1 MSENKSVLEQVLEHL
16 LAEDESKAKEL
27 LHGFMV
33 EKSRDIYESLLD
45 EDALEEAIEE
55 EVASDEEAVE
65 EAEESDEEA
74 VEEAEES
81 EEEAVEETVAGS
93 PSEDFYDE
101 VEANIGADESGVNE
115 EDDEMDMEPEM
126 DMDDESE
133 DKGEEEVEDRVDDL
147 EAQLDELKAEFEKL
161 MADDEGDDEEV
172 VDAEADLEDEMEMES
187 FEEEI
192 DLDEEV
198 AEEELEE
205 ATQFSKEQKP
215 VNDASGDHT
224 ASPKFPKKESFGTS
238 EKDLFGS
245 DGGEGSKAGGAKDN
259 PASDNI
265 GEEPKAHPAPK
276 VSADKSESPIAGKVK

>member
-1 MSENKSVLEQVLEHL
+1 MSDKSVLEQVLEHL
-16 LAEDESKAKEL
+16 LAEDDAQAKDL
-27 LHGFMV
+27 LHSFMV
-33 EKSRDIYESLLD
+33 EKSREIYEDLLD
-45 EDALEEAIEE
+45 KDALEEAIDNEVVEE
-55 EVASDEEAVE
+55 ESESEEAVE

-101 VEANIGADESGVNE
+101 VEADVIADESGVNE
-115 EDDEMDMEPEM
+115 EEDEMEIEPEL
-126 DMDDESE
+126 DGEESE
-133 DKGEEEVEDRVDDL
+133 DEGEEEVEDRVDDL

-161 MADDEGDDEEV
+161 MSDEDGEEAD
-172 VDAEADLEDEMEMES
+172 DAEAELEDEMEMES

-198 AEEELEE
+198 DEELEE
-205 ATQFSKEQKP
+205 ATNFSKNQTAK
-215 VNDASGDHT
+215 NDSSADHD

-238 EKDLFGS
+238 EKELFGS

>member
-16 LAEDESKAKEL
+16 LAEDEAKAKEL

-55 EVASDEEAVE
+55 EVASEEEAVE
-65 EAEESDEEA
+65 EAEESDDEA

-81 EEEAVEETVAGS
+81 DEEAVEETVAGS

-101 VEANIGADESGVNE
+101 VEANVGADESGVNE

-133 DKGEEEVEDRVDDL
+133 DKGDEEVEDRVDDL

-161 MADDEGDDEEV
+161 MADEDGDDEV
-172 VDAEADLEDEMEMES
+172 ADAEADLEDEMEMES

-198 AEEELEE
+198 SEEELEE

-224 ASPKFPKKESFGTS
+224 ASPKFPKKESFGVD
-238 EKDLFGS
+238 EKELFGS
-245 DGGEGSKAGGAKDN
+245 EGGEGSKAGGAKDN

-276 VSADKSESPIAGKVK
+276 VSAEKAESPIAGKVK